1 MIKKIAV
8 RAGVLTAV
16 FIAAVI
22 IFSYLTN
29 RGNTDMS
36 ADMGGATLPRISFT
50 TEGYEVNSLPGYKS
64 DMEITSMRDTLTL
77 VNNNKLELNLEKYD
91 AQVEKMSWQ
100 VFTLDGEE
108 CLQQETVKD
117 VGKTETLQLKANG
130 MLSQERVL
138 KVILRVGDQDIFY
151 YTRIKDAAD
160 CNYKTCL
167 EFVQNFHDWALAKD
181 NTDELS
187 TYLETTTEGNN
198 SSFQTVTIHSSL
210 DYVTWGELKPE
221 ERGGVQWE
229 IKECNEKYTSVLL
242 TYQVTCPGVTEDPD
256 ALYSIREFFRVQV
269 SGEKQYLMDYNRT
282 MNQVFDGG
290 EKAVNTKGVL
300 LGIAPS
306 DLEYVINS
314 DGTIV
319 SFVQNNELWNYD
331 KEADEM
337 SLIFSFASAEN
348 IDIRNLY
355 DRHEIHIVS
364 VDKKGNTTFTVAGY
378 MNRGTHEGQ
387 VGVAVYYFDGEK
399 NSVSER
405 AFVPSSKGYYVMKE
419 ELGKF
424 VYYSSK
430 NEKLYVMMDGTF
442 YSVDLE
448 EDTREVLVRGLE
460 KGQYQASA
468 DGSMIAYQ
476 NIGGKLN
483 ESQKITVLNLKSGES
498 FDVTSEGD
506 EYLKP
511 IGFIKKDFAYG
522 ILKSADAGSTLAGQ
536 TVYPMYKL
544 EIVDQKQ
551 KIVKTYEAADAY
563 LLDGYVEENMLTLN
577 RVSKKDGIYT
587 SVSADYIT
595 NNEEKAESNIELESY
610 LEEIKGTVMRLT
622 YADGINDT
630 SAKVLK
636 PKQVLFDKPMNISFD
651 EAEMEGKY
659 YVYALG
665 ELQGVFDKA
674 SYAMRY
680 ADEVEGTAISSRQAY
695 IWEPGNRPTI
705 YEVDGMETF
714 GAEDGESTMG
724 ACLKKILEKEGVSTD
739 IEEELADGNSPE
751 TVLSAHIDG
760 EGLDLTGCTTQE
772 ILYTISQ
779 ETPVIAL
786 VDKEHAVL
794 IIGYNSTNVAYLD
807 PADGKRY
814 SVTIEEMESM
824 VKASGNT
831 FVGYTK

>member
-100 VFTLDGEE
+100 VFTLDGGE
-108 CLQQETVKD
+108 CLQQETVKH

-256 ALYSIREFFRVQV
+256 ALYSIKEFFRVQV

-290 EKAVNTKGVL
+290 EKAINTKGVL

-306 DLEYVINS
+306 DLEYVNNS

-476 NIGGKLN
+476 NIGGRLN

-551 KIVKTYEAADAY
+551 KIVKTYEAADVY

-610 LEEIKGTVMRLT
+610 LEEIKGAVMRLT

-651 EAEMEGKY
+651 EAEMGGKY

-714 GAEDGESTMG
+714 GAEDRESTMG
-724 ACLKKILEKEGVSTD
+724 ACLKKILEKEGVSTE

>member
-187 TYLETTTEGNN
+187 TYLETTTEGSN

-551 KIVKTYEAADAY
+551 KIVKTYEAADVY

>member
-187 TYLETTTEGNN
+187 TYLETTTEGSN

-814 SVTIEEMESM
+814 SVTIEKMESM